1 MSNGGSRS
9 NTFGGSGQG
18 VPWVPFITIRAGSGG
33 SVYANYGGGGGGVII
48 DNNVGPGRLII
59 QYIKTFPFTLD
70 LGMTTTKE
78 KGLEVVEDNI
88 IEQG

>member
-9 NTFGGSGQG
+9 STFGGSGQG

-48 DNNVGPGRLII
+48 DNNVGPGR
-59 QYIKTFPFTLD
+59 
-70 LGMTTTKE
+70 
-78 KGLEVVEDNI
+78 
-88 IEQG
+88 